1 MQSKYCNNFT
11 ISLGQDVNRKFFH
24 FQKFSSPI
32 SQFSNFGNTDI
43 KLPTPGKN
51 IHFFLTL
58 GFHHA
63 SSPFKFLSFMIK
75 TAPEPSL
82 RGAIAKTA
90 IKIVRNLQ
98 NN

>member
-11 ISLGQDVNRKFFH
+11 ISLGQDVNRKLFH
-24 FQKFSSPI
+24 VQKFSSPI
-32 SQFSNFGNTDI
+32 LGMQTSNCQLLTKTLF
-43 KLPTPGKN
+43 
-51 IHFFLTL
+51 FFLTL